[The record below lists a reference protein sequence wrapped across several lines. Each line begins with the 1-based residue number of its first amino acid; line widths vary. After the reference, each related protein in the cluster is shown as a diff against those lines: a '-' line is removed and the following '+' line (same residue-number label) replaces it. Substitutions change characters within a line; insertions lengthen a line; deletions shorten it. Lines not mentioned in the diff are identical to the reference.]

1 MYGMWSASTSRVGCK
16 AQLRQTLGCCPA
28 VHATLAL
35 DRHRF
40 IDEHVDQA
48 GPIAAQ

>member
-1 MYGMWSASTSRVGCK
+1 MRRMRRK
-16 AQLRQTLGCCPA
+16 IQLRQTLGCCPA

-40 IDEHVDQA
+40 IDEHVEKA